1 MLRFA
6 TLALLAAL
14 TLAACG
20 PDIAPAP
27 PCDVVYTVKNCSWYD
42 AGTADAG
49 TP

>member
-1 MLRFA
+1 MRSVILA
-6 TLALLAAL
+6 TLAAL

-27 PCDVVYTVKNCSWYD
+27 PCDQVYTIENCSWYD
-42 AGTADAG
+42 AGAVDAG